1 MLRIFYELK
10 ILTKSNNFQIRGRTA
25 RLRNTTILLE
35 GKILQSDSRQ
45 IYTGR
50 YIQR

>member
-10 ILTKSNNFQIRGRTA
+10 ILTKSNNFQIRRRTA

-35 GKILQSDSRQ
+35 GKILQSAHRQ
-45 IYTGR
+45 VYTRGH
-50 YIQR
+50 I